1 MTVRRHESRVAR
13 YGVALL
19 LTGGCAAAWALLA
32 PQVEF
37 EATLLLFVLPVFVST
52 WYGGVGPGALSAAL
66 SLTSAALLMPA
77 ETSASGLRGDRLD
90 LLLFATEATLIVVLT
105 GALQRARNAA
115 ERASRAKD
123 RLVAIVSHELR
134 NPLNVISGSVTQL
147 RHRHEDV
154 DRIDRGLRRIERAA
168 RIQSRI
174 IEDLL
179 DVSRAASGKL
189 AIDRQT
195 ISLTPVLQ
203 SAVDDVRSL
212 ADAKHVQLGA
222 EINTAAVVDA
232 DPVRLGQVFSNL
244 LGNAVKFT
252 PEGGRVD
259 VNADVRGDYVRV
271 SVNDTGPGIPSSA
284 LPFLFEPFRQVDVS
298 RDTRAGGL
306 GLGLAVAK
314 QVVELHGGRISVKSR
329 GRNKGTSFVVDL
341 HVAPPAHALNG
352 PPVAAHQH

>member
-1 MTVRRHESRVAR
+1 MTVRRHDSRVAR

-19 LTGGCAAAWALLA
+19 LTGGCAALWALLA

-52 WYGGVGPGALSAAL
+52 WYGGAGPGALSAVL
-66 SLTSAALLMPA
+66 SLVSAFLLMPI
-77 ETSASGLRGDRLD
+77 ETSASGVRGDRLD
-90 LLLFATEATLIVVLT
+90 LLLFATEAALIVVLT
-105 GALQRARNAA
+105 GALQRARDAA

-134 NPLNVISGSVTQL
+134 APLNVISGSVSQLQL
-147 RHRHEDV
+147 RQQDAERVE
-154 DRIDRGLRRIERAA
+154 RGLRRIERAA
-168 RIQSRI
+168 RIQARI

-189 AIDRQT
+189 ALERQK
-195 ISLTPVLQ
+195 IFLAPVLQ
-203 SAVDDVRSL
+203 SAVEDVRAF
-212 ADAKHVQLGA
+212 ADAKDVQLGTDI
-222 EINTAAVVDA
+222 EIAAVVDA
-232 DPVRLGQVFSNL
+232 DSVRLGQVFSNL

-259 VNADVRGDYVRV
+259 VNAEVRGEYVRV
-271 SVNDTGPGIPSSA
+271 SVSDTGPGIPASA
-284 LPFLFEPFRQVDVS
+284 LPFVFEPFRQVDAS
-298 RDTRAGGL
+298 RDARAGGL

-329 GRNKGTSFVVDL
+329 GRNRGTRFVVDL
-341 HVAPPAHALNG
+341 HVAPP
-352 PPVAAHQH
+352 PPVNVPHAVAQVH